1 MKKDRQIHSHQHQGA
16 LRPEEAMSVYYRA
29 HEGSQASG
37 AGTLSLYE
45 PKQNAGQSIHGQ
57 IGWKSIL
64 STNDD
69 LAISDP
75 KMAEKVTELSRLE
88 SQQSA
93 WTGQQKQSFEYQND
107 RYEHMWHVI
116 KQEILKE
123 HDREKRLL
131 TMDVHANQKET
142 EIGIWKERIDAVDR
156 LVETLRCYG
165 YLRGTNEAD
174 YILKGIEK
182 WKAELAKSRRTQQV
196 GGGERMKKGK
206 RKNNLRKK
214 EEGRKG
220 SSLMMRSLAGIRSNE
235 VEGEDTDEDS
245 DNESTEAG
253 GRGRKDIDDE
263 SSIHSLR
270 KITSA
275 AKTSHLLASSSQ
287 GGYLGLGLLS
297 TLGAT
302 EATGPRESS
311 TGLSSQILMKG
322 PMGLVG
328 NSECDPSSAST
339 VARPSSL
346 RLKASTVG
354 GSTIMARKRLEE
366 KQMQLLAS
374 RYT

>member
-1 MKKDRQIHSHQHQGA
+1 
-16 LRPEEAMSVYYRA
+16 
-29 HEGSQASG
+29 
-37 AGTLSLYE
+37 
-45 PKQNAGQSIHGQ
+45 
-57 IGWKSIL
+57 
-64 STNDD
+64 
-69 LAISDP
+69 
-75 KMAEKVTELSRLE
+75 
-88 SQQSA
+88 
-93 WTGQQKQSFEYQND
+93 
-107 RYEHMWHVI
+107 
-116 KQEILKE
+116 
-123 HDREKRLL
+123 
-131 TMDVHANQKET
+131 
-142 EIGIWKERIDAVDR
+142 
-156 LVETLRCYG
+156 
-165 YLRGTNEAD
+165 
-174 YILKGIEK
+174 
-182 WKAELAKSRRTQQV
+182 
-196 GGGERMKKGK
+196 
-206 RKNNLRKK
+206 
-214 EEGRKG
+214 
-220 SSLMMRSLAGIRSNE
+220 MMRSLAGIRSNE